1 MDQRPRDDDR
11 PEPGPA
17 AAAAGPPPG
26 PAPVPA
32 PVDWEPV
39 GQPVSTGPGQSTDGP
54 AAPEPLGSTTQPPN
68 PTSMPPVEWTG
79 TAVAAPPTRR
89 RRRLVY
95 IGLGVAIVVLVGLV
109 GSIVRGSKSNDPY
122 DVAVGEFGRQLL
134 AMPEFKAKYG
144 NLTSEQQAYEVGQK
158 AAASGIPRL
167 GDADVLRYWQDSAT
181 LLNVAEPS
189 ACGRIL
195 RNKLQAGEAARIARA
210 LDLATFKDLL
220 AVTMLA
226 VQADLR
232 GDPVHPVPD
241 VQQVSGAFIK
251 LQAAMGP
258 SMIESS
264 TKLTDASASDAD
276 VCTAGRTFIGGV
288 LALGEPDRT
297 LILRYSISNA
307 TP

>member
-1 MDQRPRDDDR
+1 MDERPSDDDR
-11 PEPGPA
+11 LEPGPMA
-17 AAAAGPPPG
+17 PG
-26 PAPVPA
+26 PVPDPSPVPA
-32 PVDWEPV
+32 RVGWEPV
-39 GQPVSTGPGQSTDGP
+39 GRPVSAGTSPTTDGP
-54 AAPEPLGSTTQPPN
+54 AAAEPSD
-68 PTSMPPVEWTG
+68 PTMPPVGPMTAPLVEWTG
-79 TAVAAPPTRR
+79 TSVAAPPTGRR
-89 RRRLVY
+89 KRLIY

-122 DVAVGEFGRQLL
+122 DLAAADFGRQLL

-144 NLTSEQQAYEVGQK
+144 NLTSEQQAYDVGQR

-167 GDADVLRYWQDSAT
+167 GDADLLRYWQDSAT
-181 LLNVAEPS
+181 LLNVSEPS

-195 RNKLQAGEAARIARA
+195 RNKVQAGEAARLARA

-232 GDPVHPVPD
+232 GDPVHPMPD
-241 VQQVSGAFIK
+241 QQQVSGAFIK
-251 LQAAMGP
+251 LQASMGP
-258 SMIESS
+258 SMVTSS
-264 TKLTDASASDAD
+264 TKLTDATASDAD

-297 LILRYSISNA
+297 VILRYSIGSA
-307 TP
+307 TR